1 MPDKGKVLVIDDD
14 EDLLGLVRLALER
27 AGFNAATAAS
37 GEEGV
42 ALAGAGDFDLV
53 FLDLMMPGMDGLA
66 ALRELKLNCPRT
78 AVIMLTAHG
87 SIETAV
93 ESMRLGAADYLRKPF
108 QLESLEAAAERAVAK
123 RRLDAIARAAMTGA
137 GGEGTARAILSEA
150 ARLFSADEVLLSV
163 PASPWTPARTCYS
176 GNGEREK
183 AAAGLCEAAGPLLK
197 RANGDCLAAE
207 PAADPLLAAAP
218 GAESFA
224 SALFIPLPFE
234 GGHFGLI
241 FAGRGSGGRPF
252 GEDDLRRARGFAP
265 VAALAA
271 GNSALAEQLGE
282 TRAQLARTQKMEALG
297 LMVSQVSHDFNNLLA
312 IIVGSVNLLMENM
325 KPSEDQSL
333 LKEVLKMSDEAR
345 ALVKQLLLFS
355 RRQEAKALP
364 ADPAAALEEIKL
376 MISRLPGEAVNTLY
390 DVSPCPDVV
399 LTPEKFKQVAL
410 NLVINARQSAGE
422 GGEVRVSLKPA
433 GSGGGA
439 ILEVWDNGPGIKP
452 EDLGRIFE
460 PFFSTKAEGKG
471 TGLGLH
477 IVKTIVEEAGGEISV
492 ESRPGE
498 GASFRVL
505 LPPAA

>member
-1 MPDKGKVLVIDDD
+1 FSPLPGDG
-14 EDLLGLVRLALER
+14 
-27 AGFNAATAAS
+27 
-37 GEEGV
+37 
-42 ALAGAGDFDLV
+42 GDFALV
-53 FLDLMMPGMDGLA
+53 
-66 ALRELKLNCPRT
+66 
-78 AVIMLTAHG
+78 
-87 SIETAV
+87 
-93 ESMRLGAADYLRKPF
+93 
-108 QLESLEAAAERAVAK
+108 
-123 RRLDAIARAAMTGA
+123 
-137 GGEGTARAILSEA
+137 
-150 ARLFSADEVLLSV
+150 
-163 PASPWTPARTCYS
+163 
-176 GNGEREK
+176 
-183 AAAGLCEAAGPLLK
+183 
-197 RANGDCLAAE
+197 
-207 PAADPLLAAAP
+207 
-218 GAESFA
+218 
-224 SALFIPLPFE
+224 
-234 GGHFGLI
+234 
-241 FAGRGSGGRPF
+241 FAGRRAGARPF
-252 GEDDLRRARGFAP
+252 GEDDLRKARDFAP

-325 KPSEDQSL
+325 KPSEDPAL
-333 LKEVLKMSDEAR
+333 LKEVLKMSDEAG

-355 RRQEAKALP
+355 RRQEAKTVP
-364 ADPAAALEEIKL
+364 ADPAAALSEIKL
-376 MISRLPGEAVNTLY
+376 MIDRLPGERVKTVY
-390 DVSPCPDVV
+390 EVSPSPHVA

-410 NLVINARQSAGE
+410 NLVMNARQSAGE

-477 IVKTIVEEAGGEISV
+477 IVKTIVQEAGGEISV